1 MRRLVLLP
9 LALVAAAPA
18 PPDRRAELKAANAA
32 AAAAEARS
40 KALERAAAAERN
52 EAARASRQE
61 AAVAERIK
69 AAEARIVA
77 ARARVALV
85 DGRLAGQHQRL
96 AERQAPIE
104 RLVAALQS
112 LARRPA
118 AVALV
123 QPGSASDIVHIRA
136 VLGTMVPVVRAR
148 TEAVRAEIDRTR
160 RLRADAALAAASLR
174 DGHARLQSE
183 RLALVR
189 MEGEHRL
196 RSRDLT
202 RTAMFESDRAIAM
215 GERARDLVDEISE
228 SGDAAETAAS
238 LAALPGPL
246 PRPAAAGGDASA
258 PRFAVPPYRLPVAG
272 RVIEGMGELSAVG
285 VRARGLALAAAPG
298 AQVVA
303 PAAGTILFARR
314 FRDYGVVVIVDH
326 GNGWTSAVTGLA
338 AAAVRPGDRVAQSAP
353 LGHAPATPDARIAV
367 ELRRRGV
374 PVDLAQLID

>member
-1 MRRLVLLP
+1 MLLP

-32 AAAAEARS
+32 AAVAEARS
-40 KALERAAAAERN
+40 KALERAAATERD
-52 EAARASRQE
+52 EAARARGQE

-69 AAEARIVA
+69 AAEAKIVA

-85 DGRLAGQHQRL
+85 DTMLVTQRTRLT
-96 AERQAPIE
+96 ERQAPIE

-123 QPGSASDIVHIRA
+123 QPGSANDIVHVRA

-148 TEAVRAEIDRTR
+148 TEAVRSEIARTR
-160 RLRADAALAAASLR
+160 KLRSDAALAAASLR
-174 DGHARLQSE
+174 DGHARLQTE

-196 RSRDLT
+196 RSRDLN
-202 RTAMFESDRAIAM
+202 RNAMFESDRAIAM
-215 GERARDLVDEISE
+215 GERARDLVDQISE
-228 SGDAAETAAS
+228 SSGDAVTAAS

-246 PRPAAAGGDASA
+246 PRPASAGDATGTA
-258 PRFAVPPYRLPVAG
+258 ARAAAPYRLPVAG
-272 RVIEGMGELSAVG
+272 RVIEGLGELSSAG
-285 VRARGLALAAAPG
+285 VRSRGLVLATAPG
-298 AQVVA
+298 AAVVA
-303 PAAGTILFARR
+303 PAGGSILFARR
-314 FRDYGVVVIVDH
+314 FRDYATVVIVDH

-338 AAAVRPGDRVAQSAP
+338 TATAKPGDTVAAGAAI
-353 LGHAPATPDARIAV
+353 GHAPATPEPHIAV

-374 PVDLAQLID
+374 PIDLAQLID